1 MVSVEHW
8 GCPPTRWTFLKRN
21 RAIAA
26 LSWSLIVCE
35 AGRPSGTFGTAT
47 QAADLG
53 RRVYAIPGSIF
64 SANSSGTNW
73 LIESGAAIVVDEES
87 LEALIALDYG
97 RLRMSGEPKPKER
110 GALLDALVANPML
123 PDEISRL
130 IDLDLPSTLAL
141 LAEHE
146 AMGLVTRL
154 MDGRFAPTEDSYL
167 GQNVRH

>member
-1 MVSVEHW
+1 M
-8 GCPPTRWTFLKRN
+8 
-21 RAIAA
+21 
-26 LSWSLIVCE
+26 
-35 AGRPSGTFGTAT
+35 
-47 QAADLG
+47 
-53 RRVYAIPGSIF
+53 
-64 SANSSGTNW
+64 
-73 LIESGAAIVVDEES
+73 DEES

-97 RLRMSGEPKPKER
+97 RLRMCGASKHKER
-110 GALLDALVANPML
+110 GVLLDALVANPMF
-123 PDEISRL
+123 PDEISHL